1 MEVYNELLY
10 DLLEGGSGPLELRE
24 DPKQGAVVVGLKR
37 IQVSAQTLWIQNL
50 LQSSPI

>member
-10 DLLEGGSGPLELRE
+10 DLLEGGSAPLELRE

-37 IQVSAQTLWIQNL
+37 IQVSVQTI
-50 LQSSPI
+50 IVRI